1 MLLFDCQHVIL
12 QAITSKRRNKEIV
25 LLRTLM
31 STVTHR
37 RQRVINI
44 IGLKH
49 FIWNNANQEL
59 ELNFIATN
67 IMLLQHGLWLKMLH
81 NINLQFNENNTYRR
95 QQHNVK
101 QEIRIDDISK
111 FGLSLTATYHDMVN
125 HIFKKRYKQ
134 SKSTCK
140 WSIPNSHTQKDR

>member
-1 MLLFDCQHVIL
+1 MMLLFDCQHVIL

-37 RQRVINI
+37 RQKVINI

-59 ELNFIATN
+59 VLNFIATN
-67 IMLLQHGLWLKMLH
+67 IMLLQHGL
-81 NINLQFNENNTYRR
+81 
-95 QQHNVK
+95 
-101 QEIRIDDISK
+101 
-111 FGLSLTATYHDMVN
+111 
-125 HIFKKRYKQ
+125 
-134 SKSTCK
+134 
-140 WSIPNSHTQKDR
+140 